1 MYVFAAIAM
10 MVFAFNMDCSG
21 YVPRVDIFKSEDA
34 RPSASHSAYRSYEAP
49 LGWRISRTRRFPSS
63 DETAL
68 RGKPFQKTPFNSL

>member
-34 RPSASHSAYRSYEAP
+34 TTIADPTFS
-49 LGWRISRTRRFPSS
+49 IS
-63 DETAL
+63 
-68 RGKPFQKTPFNSL
+68 